1 MTVGTFDAP
10 SMISCAGNLN
20 IATSILSMFVE
31 IDESFNTPGYCLNT
45 WTLARIKDAM
55 IEKVNKATK
64 NHK

>member
-1 MTVGTFDAP
+1 
-10 SMISCAGNLN
+10 
-20 IATSILSMFVE
+20 MFVE